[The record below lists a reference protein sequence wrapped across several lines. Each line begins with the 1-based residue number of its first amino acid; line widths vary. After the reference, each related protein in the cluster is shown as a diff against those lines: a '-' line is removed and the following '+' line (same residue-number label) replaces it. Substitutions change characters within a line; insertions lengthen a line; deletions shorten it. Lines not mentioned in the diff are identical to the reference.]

1 MSADDGLMDQA
12 RRALREGR
20 PDDAQ
25 AVLVNIVAR
34 APENDEAWM
43 LLADTLSDP
52 ENKLDCLEHARRL
65 NPHNS
70 AVLRAL
76 AEAKS
81 ASPAPQ
87 PVAET
92 PLQSDSIT
100 NPSPNAAR
108 MVEPLL
114 EYGQAIAQSVVMTTE
129 PMDTRS
135 IGSQLIRIL
144 DQAYLYDELV
154 TRRWART
161 AGRNAL
167 LKYEKALTALITS
180 LPFSDPQL
188 QSLREQRRLALDWF
202 K

>member
-1 MSADDGLMDQA
+1 MSVDNGLMDQA

-20 PDDAQ
+20 PEDAQ
-25 AVLVNIVAR
+25 AVLINIVAR

-43 LLADTLSDP
+43 LLADTLSDT
-52 ENKLDCLEHARRL
+52 EKKLDCLEHARRL

-76 AEAKS
+76 AELKNAT
-81 ASPAPQ
+81 PAPQ
-87 PVAET
+87 PVRA
-92 PLQSDSIT
+92 PAVRADPIAK
-100 NPSPNAAR
+100 PSPAAPA

-135 IGSQLIRIL
+135 IGTQLMRIL
-144 DQAYLYDELV
+144 DQASQYDELV

-188 QSLREQRRLALDWF
+188 QSLREQRRRALDWF